1 VGSGVGHKRSALQ
14 AFGGQADEAGSGSS
28 YRAGS
33 GLRHGGAADD
43 EEQAG
48 LAAAGAGPA
57 KYRRVGD
64 AGALGA
70 GRGSHAEGQDS
81 TGTPVGGT
89 SDPNALELE
98 EGGGVGSSS
107 SATAAPPSEAE
118 GPAATAAGDIVQ
130 PVAAEGAADPD
141 DPVAGM
147 EAERELEDRV
157 RAAASAADLPRD
169 LYSAEE
175 RATAADRDL

>member
-1 VGSGVGHKRSALQ
+1 V
-14 AFGGQADEAGSGSS
+14 
-28 YRAGS
+28 
-33 GLRHGGAADD
+33 
-43 EEQAG
+43 
-48 LAAAGAGPA
+48 AAAGAGPA
-57 KYRRVGD
+57 KYRRVGE

-70 GRGSHAEGQDS
+70 ERGSHGEGEDS
-81 TGTPVGGT
+81 AAALAGGT

-98 EGGGVGSSS
+98 GGGGVNSAAAASASSE
-107 SATAAPPSEAE
+107 AAAPATNAD
-118 GPAATAAGDIVQ
+118 GPAVTAAGDIVQ

-157 RAAASAADLPRD
+157 RAAATAADLPRD

-175 RATAADRDL
+175 RAAAADRDL